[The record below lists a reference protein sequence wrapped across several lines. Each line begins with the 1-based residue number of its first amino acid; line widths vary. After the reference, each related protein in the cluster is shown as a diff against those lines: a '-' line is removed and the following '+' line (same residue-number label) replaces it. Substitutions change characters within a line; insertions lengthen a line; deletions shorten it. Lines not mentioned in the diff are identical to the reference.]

1 MKRLNVL
8 TDVDVR
14 EVLERPVRLLYTYA
28 EAGACLMV
36 SERQIQTMV
45 AAGELPSVAIG
56 RLRRIAYEDL
66 AAFVDSLR
74 ANGDNQD
81 HKRRRKADR

>member
-1 MKRLNVL
+1 MERLTVVAGG
-8 TDVDVR
+8 DRRVPD
-14 EVLERPVRLLYTYA
+14 RPTRLLFTYA

-66 AAFVDSLR
+66 AEYVDSL
-74 ANGDNQD
+74 
-81 HKRRRKADR
+81 RRKADR

>member
-1 MKRLNVL
+1 MDRLRVVAGG
-8 TDVDVR
+8 D
-14 EVLERPVRLLYTYA
+14 ERVADRPTRLLFTYA

-45 AAGELPSVAIG
+45 ADGQLPSVAIG

-66 AAFVDSLR
+66 ADYVDSL
-74 ANGDNQD
+74 
-81 HKRRRKADR
+81 RRRKADR